1 MSILIHQLVVVCA
14 NIRDVAWQYL
24 DACAT
29 ERMLSQAR
37 RTAWPA
43 DLVIGVPVVT
53 SGVVR
58 SLY

>member
-14 NIRDVAWQYL
+14 NICDVAWQYL
-24 DACAT
+24 DACAN

-43 DLVIGVPVVT
+43 I
-53 SGVVR
+53 S
-58 SLY
+58 